1 MCPSTSRDD
10 RAKAQE
16 ASYFVHRLR
25 SPLPDSAETRRL
37 WSTTKINSAKRKG
50 SRSGNPA
57 SSAGSLDSCSPRDAR
72 VSAWIRYPCRAQP
85 LNFLNYAN
93 WSAPVQRS
101 CSIQRLKTK
110 MSMNFLV
117 QFVKKRSDVKE
128 LLQLMNFYRKCFS
141 FSLSPC
147 RQVLQ
152 NNNIYF
158 RESLV
163 FPLADVA
170 QIRSSFRTISKNI
183 QNFSNIEFF
192 YLRNNCAY
200 HCYRNYIKL
209 QTYATFERNPIFNL
223 R

>member
-1 MCPSTSRDD
+1 M
-10 RAKAQE
+10 
-16 ASYFVHRLR
+16 
-25 SPLPDSAETRRL
+25 
-37 WSTTKINSAKRKG
+37 
-50 SRSGNPA
+50 
-57 SSAGSLDSCSPRDAR
+57 
-72 VSAWIRYPCRAQP
+72 
-85 LNFLNYAN
+85 
-93 WSAPVQRS
+93 
-101 CSIQRLKTK
+101 
-110 MSMNFLV
+110 
-117 QFVKKRSDVKE
+117 

-209 QTYATFERNPIFNL
+209 QTYAIFERNPIFNL

>member
-1 MCPSTSRDD
+1 MRVENRENWRLRAVMCPSTSRDD

-128 LLQLMNFYRKCFS
+128 HTRCFYNWWIFIVNV
-141 FSLSPC
+141 SLSLFLP
-147 RQVLQ
+147 
-152 NNNIYF
+152 
-158 RESLV
+158 
-163 FPLADVA
+163 VA
-170 QIRSSFRTISKNI
+170 KFYKTTIS
-183 QNFSNIEFF
+183 
-192 YLRNNCAY
+192 
-200 HCYRNYIKL
+200 
-209 QTYATFERNPIFNL
+209 IFAKV
-223 R
+223 